1 MMSKN
6 YNGILYFTD
15 NDKISM
21 KSFIVHRDNN
31 FAISSISFELSTT
44 WGEDSSLWTV
54 DSELVRREDDS
65 FISPR
70 TYSTCE
76 ERGECSC
83 RDKYPCIIKL
93 SKVKFENEDK
103 VFIEGTWFEID
114 DGEYSFSGELQLNS
128 LFSSSQDQKEIISKK
143 AFSSLETKVL

>member
-31 FAISSISFELSTT
+31 LAISSISFELSTT
-44 WGEDSSLWTV
+44 WGEDPSLWTV
-54 DSELVRREDDS
+54 DSVLVRQKDES

-70 TYSTCE
+70 TYSKCK
-76 ERGECSC
+76 ERGECPHC
-83 RDKYPCIIKL
+83 KDYQCIIKL
-93 SKVKFENEDK
+93 TKVKFENEGE
-103 VFIEGTWFEID
+103 VLIEGTWWEIN
-114 DGEYSFSGELQLNS
+114 DGEYTFSGELQLNS
-128 LFSSSQDQKEIISKK
+128 LFSSSQDQKEIVSKK
-143 AFSSLETKVL
+143 AFSSL